1 MADDS
6 LKVKV
11 QLEATTD
18 TKQVQKE
25 ATEVADTAQKT
36 LDKKELKLKIN
47 NNLTELKKK
56 LEETRV
62 AYQNLL
68 NQPMTWT
75 TNQQLE
81 KLEDQMEDL
90 RNEIKEN
97 EKALWDLGGAWGKL
111 GNIFQ
116 WMIGKI
122 TAWGAALKVISFAKK
137 TFTDFQDAQ
146 KELVKATGATW
157 EALKWLSQ
165 DMLKV
170 QWQVWQSQTEVAQAV
185 WELNTRLWLTWKELQ
200 DFTTKY
206 LKFASV
212 TGQDGK
218 TAIADNIRLFNIRW
232 ISTERQ
238 ADYLDKLAKAGQ
250 MTWVNVGTLTNQ
262 LTTNQVALQEL
273 WFDLEQSIALLSNFE
288 KAWVDTS
295 SALQAMK
302 IWLNNLVEWWWNPA
316 EALQDIVDKI
326 QNAKSE
332 AEWLQIAAEVF
343 GSRWGQAMFNAIRNG
358 TLNVEAMTEALAKA
372 KWTVED
378 THAEM
383 ETLADFI
390 SRKWNWLVAETTNLI
405 NEAFRATRNWLNETQ
420 ERWYKLINDF
430 NILWKTSKDLKEVW
444 RWLSIEWW
452 YLTVTLDKNV
462 QSLRKNKEV
471 SDNLKSAILE
481 MKSWLEDFNKTKV
494 DDSANRAE
502 FEASKSAALQAADAY
517 KIALLAKI
525 EYTKGEMQAMPM
537 VTKEYVNM
545 QKSLQAYAK
554 WYMNLQKRINEVK
567 NTKYSGKWGGWNLGD
582 ELLWWSGGWW
592 GGKSKAE
599 EMLESFDKELE
610 TTRTDLDNLEKQHQ
624 TTYDNIQKNI
634 EKAEKEYDKLR
645 ETATKTWKDAEK
657 SIRSYN
663 EQLEKNQMDS
673 ITKLG
678 QRYVELKEK
687 RAENDNDYL
696 KKIVWEISDKEW
708 QSIRDEWWTF
718 KGYDYSE
725 LKDVYE
731 LYKEMK
737 LIEENT
743 TEEQRKSADFTEK
756 TSKAQEI
763 INNMKEKEKEL
774 EEKKAAAMEKQAIAQ
789 AMMNQE
795 NWKQYIKTV
804 EWKGTWYYDEVKKQW
819 QQILDEDNIE
829 YAKQLENQSTNLN
842 DQLKQYK
849 DEKDNEVEILSGI
862 ISQKTQ
868 LENTYHTLYEKNLK
882 DEEKL
887 LDNAII
893 KSQKLLDLRKEYLS
907 LWGTLTQKAYWWTLL
922 NWQASLVWENWP
934 EQIIA
939 RQASYVQPRNASNSY
954 STVNNTDN
962 SFSINWMQINVN
974 NVDEF
979 LDELRQRMTYRK

>member
-6 LKVKV
+6 FKVKV
-11 QLEATTD
+11 QLEATAD

-47 NNLTELKKK
+47 DNLKELKKR

-68 NQPMTWT
+68 NQPMNWT

-185 WELNTRLWLTWKELQ
+185 WELNTRLWLTGSELQ

-206 LKFASV
+206 LKFASI

-316 EALQDIVDKI
+316 EALQEIVDRI

-332 AEWLQIAAEVF
+332 AEWLQIAAEIF

-358 TLNVEAMTEALAKA
+358 TLDVEAMTQALANA

-378 THAEM
+378 THKEM

-390 SRKWNWLVAETTNLI
+390 GRKWNWLIAETTNLI

-420 ERWYKLINDF
+420 ERWNKLINDF
-430 NILWKTSKDLKEVW
+430 NILWKTSNNLKEVW
-444 RWLSIEWW
+444 HWLSVEWW
-452 YLTVTLDKNV
+452 YVTVTLDK
-462 QSLRKNKEV
+462 QGQAIKKNQELTN
-471 SDNLKSAILE
+471 NLKVATSD
-481 MKSWLEDFNKTKV
+481 MKKALEDFNKVKV
-494 DDSANRAE
+494 DDSATRAE
-502 FEASKSAALQAADAY
+502 FNASKTAALQAAEAY
-517 KIALLAKI
+517 KVALAEKLNYFYGEQWKFWSKDHIKSVIKQDKI
-525 EYTKGEMQAMPM
+525 NRQIQKALSAEYTWKG
-537 VTKEYVNM
+537 
-545 QKSLQAYAK
+545 
-554 WYMNLQKRINEVK
+554 
-567 NTKYSGKWGGWNLGD
+567 GGWDDGGVLGD
-582 ELLWWSGGWW
+582 SLFGWSSGWW

-599 EMLESFDKELE
+599 EMAESFKDEMK
-610 TTRTDLDNLEKQHQ
+610 DLYSEMDSAVNDHQ
-624 TTYDNIQKNI
+624 KNYNTLVKNI
-634 EKAEKEYDKLR
+634 EKTEKEYDKLR
-645 ETATKTWKDAEK
+645 ETAKKTREDAEK
-657 SIRSYN
+657 SIKSYN
-663 EQLEKNQMDS
+663 EQLEKNQVDS
-673 ITKLG
+673 LEKLG
-678 QRYVELKEK
+678 QRYVELREK
-687 RAENDNDYL
+687 RAETDNDYL

-708 QSIRDEWWTF
+708 QLIRDEWWTF
-718 KGYDYSE
+718 RGYDYSE

-743 TEEQRKSADFTEK
+743 TEEQRKATEFTEK

-763 INNMKEKEKEL
+763 LNQMKEKEAEL
-774 EEKKAAAMEKQAIAQ
+774 EEKKAQALEKQAIAQ

-795 NWKQYIKTV
+795 NGKTLIKTLTKDG
-804 EWKGTWYYDEVKKQW
+804 EDIGTYYYDSLEQTRKK
-819 QQILDEDNIE
+819 IEDESNVQ
-829 YAKQLENQSTNLN
+829 YAKQLENQSVNLK
-842 DQLKQYK
+842 DQLDQYTQ
-849 DEKDNEVEILSGI
+849 EKNEEVEILI
-862 ISQKTQ
+862 DVTARKVQ
-868 LENTYHTLYEKNLK
+868 LENEYNKVFQEQVAKQKKSVEELISYWDRLIARKNEYYWNSTSARAYGW
-882 DEEKL
+882 DIS
-887 LDNAII
+887 NA
-893 KSQKLLDLRKEYLS
+893 KV
-907 LWGTLTQKAYWWTLL
+907 
-922 NWQASLVWENWP
+922 SLVWENWP
-934 EQIIA
+934 EQIVA
-939 RQASYVQPRNASNSY
+939 RTASYIQPRNASNSY
-954 STVNNTDN
+954 STVNNNN
-962 SFSINWMQINVN
+962 SNNLTINWMSNSYGSI
-974 NVDEF
+974 DEM
-979 LDELRQRMTYRK
+979 LDDLRWRLTYRN